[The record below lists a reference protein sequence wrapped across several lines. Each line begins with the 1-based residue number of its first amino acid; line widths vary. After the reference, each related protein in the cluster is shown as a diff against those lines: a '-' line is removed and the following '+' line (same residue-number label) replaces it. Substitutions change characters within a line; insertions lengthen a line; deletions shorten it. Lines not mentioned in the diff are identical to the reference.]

1 MGNDMGWLVSLLN
14 RLEPMEITATLLN
27 GRRQTNI
34 TVSDRGLQYGDG
46 LFETIMVFNGG
57 CPWFDAHYK
66 RLASGCERLSISLPE
81 RSLLVEEIKQIAP
94 QCGKAVVKLIIT
106 GGNGG
111 RGYVRSPDSLPTRI
125 VMSYPWPEY
134 PIRYWES
141 GVNLYNCNT
150 RLACNPMLAG
160 IKHLCRI
167 EQVIA
172 SNEFACKDYAEGVMR
187 DIHGRV
193 IEGTKS
199 NLFMVHDDVLH
210 TPAIQTCGVIGTM
223 RRRIIGLAG
232 SLGIKTKI
240 GNYEQHDLEVASEV
254 LLSNSLIGLWPVR
267 RYIASS
273 FKPGP
278 VYRALLDA
286 LVRDYPVFD

>member
-134 PIRYWES
+134 PI
-141 GVNLYNCNT
+141 
-150 RLACNPMLAG
+150 
-160 IKHLCRI
+160 K
-167 EQVIA
+167 VIA